1 MMSRAVIAASVVLA
15 CACGAWAFARNRPQ
29 VLALPPNPPQ
39 MAPSAAKIDTR
50 TSDFAGEKWL
60 GVVLAHEAIDITPRQ
75 EGKIR
80 ALHVRLGDHVAEKGI
95 IASLDTTNLA
105 FDLTMAEAAIK
116 AAEAERNKAAVEL
129 REAAERY
136 ERRKLLAAESVAS
149 AEDLATA
156 GYQKE
161 LAEARLEIATAQVG
175 EKRARAAQ
183 LRQLRAE
190 AELRAPFE
198 GIVAARYVDA
208 GANVTATTR
217 IVRLI
222 SSKPPFVRFAVPE
235 KSRVKLE
242 KGQKVH
248 VEIDQ
253 NPKPMRA
260 TIATIAPEIDS
271 ASRTTIVEA
280 TLDRP
285 DEVVALRSG
294 AITRVTLEPLP

>member
-1 MMSRAVIAASVVLA
+1 M
-15 CACGAWAFARNRPQ
+15 WALARNRPN
-29 VLALPPNPPQ
+29 VTALPSNAPKS
-39 MAPSAAKIDTR
+39 APSGAEVDPR
-50 TSDFAGEKWL
+50 SPEVESERWL

-80 ALHVRLGDHVAEKGI
+80 ALHVRLGDHVAENGI
-95 IASLDTTNLA
+95 IANLDTTNIG

-129 REAAERY
+129 REASERH
-136 ERRKLLAAESVAS
+136 ERRKALAAEAVAS
-149 AEDLATA
+149 LEDLATA

-161 LAEARLEIATAQVG
+161 LAQARLDVATAQVG

-183 LRQLRAE
+183 LRQLRAD
-190 AELRAPFE
+190 ADLRAPFE

-235 KSRVKLE
+235 KSRLKLG
-242 KGQKVH
+242 KGTRVR
-248 VEIDQ
+248 VEIEGEQ
-253 NPKPMRA
+253 QPARA

-271 ASRTTIVEA
+271 ASRMIIVEA

-285 DEVVALRSG
+285 DEMGFGPQG
-294 AITRVTLEPLP
+294 AITRVMLEDRP